1 MAGQKSKKA
10 NRININ
16 NIVYCKLLTDETGNT
31 TYSEVKPLSPAIQI
45 QVIASLA
52 SGVLYGNGVQEENIA
67 KMTGLAVALDVNK
80 VPIEDRA
87 EILGNKYENGVLVE
101 TSGDEAPYIA
111 LGYEVPETNGCKE
124 LIWLLK
130 GRAQPYN
137 SNVQQST
144 DNINFSTDSITINFI
159 PRTSDG
165 MLRFFGDTANADL
178 TEQQISKWFTTG
190 PSKVPTGV

>member
-10 NRININ
+10 NRINIKDL
-16 NIVYCKLLTDETGNT
+16 VYCKLLTDEAENT
-31 TYSEVKPLSPAIQI
+31 TYSEVKPLSPAMQI
-45 QVIASLA
+45 QVTASLA
-52 SGVLYGNGVQEENIA
+52 SGVLYGDGAQEENIA
-67 KMTGLAVALDVNK
+67 KITGLAVALDVNK

-87 EILGNKYENGVLVE
+87 EILGNKFENGVLIE
-101 TSGDEAPYIA
+101 KAGDEAPYIA
-111 LGYEVPETNGCKE
+111 LGYKVPETNGCEE

>member
-10 NRININ
+10 NRINIKN
-16 NIVYCKLLTDETGNT
+16 LAYCKLLTDEAGST
-31 TYSEVKPLSPAIQI
+31 TYGEVKPLSPAMQI
-45 QVIASLA
+45 QVTASLA
-52 SGVLYGNGVQEENIA
+52 SGVLYGDGAQEENIA

-87 EILGNKYENGVLVE
+87 EILGNKFENGVLAE
-101 TSGDEAPYIA
+101 TAEDEAPYIA

-190 PSKVPTGV
+190 PSKVPTGA

>member
-1 MAGQKSKKA
+1 
-10 NRININ
+10 
-16 NIVYCKLLTDETGNT
+16 
-31 TYSEVKPLSPAIQI
+31 
-45 QVIASLA
+45 
-52 SGVLYGNGVQEENIA
+52 
-67 KMTGLAVALDVNK
+67 MTGLAVALDVNK

-165 MLRFFGDTANADL
+165 MLRFCGDTANADL

>member
-1 MAGQKSKKA
+1 MSGQKSKKA
-10 NRININ
+10 NRINIKN
-16 NIVYCKLLTDETGNT
+16 LVYCKLLTDEVGST
-31 TYSEVKPLSPAIQI
+31 TYGEVKPLSPAMQI
-45 QVIASLA
+45 QVTVSLA
-52 SGVLYGNGVQEENIA
+52 SGVLYGDGAQEENIA
-67 KMTGLAVALDVNK
+67 KMTGIAVVLDVNK
-80 VPIEDRA
+80 VCIEDRA

-101 TSGDEAPYIA
+101 KEGDEAPYIA
-111 LGYEVPETNGCKE
+111 LGYEIPETNGCKE

-159 PRTSDG
+159 PRTSDE

-178 TEQQISKWFTTG
+178 TEEQVKKWFTTG
-190 PSKVPTGV
+190 PSTVPTGA